1 MPTPDGDQFKLY
13 HGTAA
18 WIKPGDS
25 IVPGKRDDF
34 YGPDSAKRSGKFY
47 SVDEHTSIG
56 AYATPHLSV
65 AKKFA
70 TQAMEQQ
77 KYNAGVR
84 TVYGGGVRYEKK
96 DPELPPYQPELFAPI
111 YEVEHLSE
119 HSDPHGRIANEAYEE
134 VDRDHRRD
142 KVGFRVNKTAG
153 YVYHN
158 DNEDK

>member
-34 YGPDSAKRSGKFY
+34 YGPDARDYQAKWPNPKHPI
-47 SVDEHTSIG
+47 DEHTSIG

-70 TQAMEQQ
+70 TQAMEHRERDN
-77 KYNAGVR
+77 YV
-84 TVYGGGVRYEKK
+84 VDEK
-96 DPELPPYQPELFAPI
+96 PYQPELFAPI

-119 HSDPHGRIANEAYEE
+119 HSDPHGRIVKEE
-134 VDRDHRRD
+134 SEVNRDHRRD

-153 YVYHN
+153 YSYYN